1 MLYFKSGAKITSNI
15 SERQAFPQKNPK
27 KFAIKERPAKIR
39 RLHRTFVR
47 LSAKTDTETDL
58 IARLIPS
65 GTLFIQN
72 QFWSHMAM
80 TFMDFEKPLEALY
93 EQLEKLKEVGEKGE
107 LDVTDMVRELE
118 NKIKTKRKEIFA
130 SLTGWQKVQLSRH
143 PERPYT
149 LYYVTTMCKKFIELH
164 GDRYAGDDHA
174 IVGGLA
180 NLDGQ
185 TIMVI
190 GHQKGVNTKM
200 RQYRNFG
207 MANPEGYRK
216 ALRLMKMAERFG
228 FPVVTL
234 IDTPGAF
241 PGLEAEQ
248 RGQAEAIARNLFE
261 MAQLRVPILCYII
274 GEGASGGALGIGL
287 GDRVFMLEY
296 TWYSVISPESCSSI
310 LWHSWD
316 YKEQAAE
323 ALKLDA
329 DNMLEFKLIDGI
341 VKEPLGGAHNAPEE
355 MAKTLKKH
363 IKSELEKLVVQDP
376 EERIIARIEKYSNMG
391 HYRKLP
397 SSAASNK

>member
-1 MLYFKSGAKITSNI
+1 MI
-15 SERQAFPQKNPK
+15 
-27 KFAIKERPAKIR
+27 
-39 RLHRTFVR
+39 
-47 LSAKTDTETDL
+47 
-58 IARLIPS
+58 
-65 GTLFIQN
+65 
-72 QFWSHMAM
+72 
-80 TFMDFEKPLEALY
+80 FMDFEKPLEALY
-93 EQLEKLKEVGEKGE
+93 EQLEKLREVGEKGE
-107 LDVTDMVRELE
+107 VDVSDMLRELE
-118 NKIKTKRKEIFA
+118 NKITVKRNEIF
-130 SLTGWQKVQLSRH
+130 SKLSGWQKVQLSRH

-149 LYYVTTMCKKFIELH
+149 LYYINTMCQKFVELH
-164 GDRYAGDDHA
+164 GDRFAGDDHA

-185 TIMVI
+185 TIVVI
-190 GHQKGVNTKM
+190 GQQKGVNTKM

-261 MAQLRVPILCYII
+261 MAQLKVPILCYII

-287 GDRVFMLEY
+287 GDKVFMLEY

-316 YKEQAAE
+316 YKETAAE

-329 DNMLEFKLIDGI
+329 ENMLSFGLIDDI
-341 VKEPLGGAHNAPEE
+341 LREPLGGSHNAPEE
-355 MAKTLKKH
+355 MANTLKSH
-363 IKSELEKLVVQDP
+363 IKSELAKIIDQDP
-376 EERIIARIEKYSNMG
+376 EERIMARINKYSNMG
-391 HYRKLP
+391 NYRRLEQTAPETP
-397 SSAASNK
+397 SKRKKS